1 MSIIGANN
9 TMLTNEL
16 ILLPIQTDVNST
28 LSINNQKASGLQ
40 PDEFGGGYTGESIHH
55 PYTEAFNLTGIKASV
70 NYDNLDLVEIDF
82 NKFNAQ
88 STNLSTYN
96 ELTVY
101 TVIEI
106 LSGNSNPA
114 IVNPIMTSADRI
126 VYRRDTNNVNVF
138 QIFNIFQQPTFTDPT
153 ITNYASSDFIRLNN
167 DNSFQIIDLEYQYLN
182 SSSTIP
188 LRAYY
193 NFPSFTG
200 FITYRVSGL
209 ILYSGF

>member
-1 MSIIGANN
+1 MLMYFKYLIFSNN
-9 TMLTNEL
+9 L
-16 ILLPIQTDVNST
+16 
-28 LSINNQKASGLQ
+28 
-40 PDEFGGGYTGESIHH
+40 H
-55 PYTEAFNLTGIKASV
+55 
-70 NYDNLDLVEIDF
+70 
-82 NKFNAQ
+82 
-88 STNLSTYN
+88 
-96 ELTVY
+96 
-101 TVIEI
+101 
-106 LSGNSNPA
+106 
-114 IVNPIMTSADRI
+114 
-126 VYRRDTNNVNVF
+126 
-138 QIFNIFQQPTFTDPT
+138 TDPA